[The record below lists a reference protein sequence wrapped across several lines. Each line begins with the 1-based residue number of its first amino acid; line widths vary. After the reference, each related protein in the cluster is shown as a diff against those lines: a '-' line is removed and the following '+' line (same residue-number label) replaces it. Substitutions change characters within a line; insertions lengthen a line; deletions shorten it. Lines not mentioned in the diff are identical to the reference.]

1 MQSVRYRQLLMLRL
15 QVSFNMRDTQVRE
28 LIDTTQLS
36 GIIDECRKSQRER
49 KTVEATERDKDTKIR
64 RDKNTKRQR
73 YKEIERQFKET
84 MRQIDNDTKR

>member
-1 MQSVRYRQLLMLRL
+1 MLRL

-49 KTVEATERDKDTKIR
+49 KTVKQQKETKIQRYEETKIR
-64 RDKNTKRQR
+64 RDK
-73 YKEIERQFKET
+73 
-84 MRQIDNDTKR
+84 DTKR